1 MLPVVFNHA
10 FAFAKAKR
18 APRRGDVV
26 EHELEIGCIGEED
39 GMYAER
45 MNRWQTEA
53 SSALDSNDWWVQL
66 HIAHTVR
73 GPSDHLVPSYV

>member
-1 MLPVVFNHA
+1 MLPVVFKHA
-10 FAFAKAKR
+10 FAVKARKR
-18 APRRGDVV
+18 APRRGAVV
-26 EHELEIGCIGEED
+26 EDELGMGCIDEED
-39 GMYAER
+39 GMFSER